1 MTTGP
6 RQAGRRRLPVAPGWL
21 AALAAGA
28 MTIVAAGCTG
38 AAPSS
43 SSPEATPGRPSTPI
57 AATSSPVTATP
68 APTAPSPSIVTST
81 PPEPSPTSRAPATPD
96 GSAVIPSA
104 ETPAG
109 FPGALLVG
117 GTGAE
122 VPGTV
127 GSYTWDGVASDTPWL
142 PAGVLAT
149 SEAGAGDPLGVRV
162 DGAVVAGWTAAAAPA
177 ADRMGLAA
185 TALGEGGGPA
195 ISFRAPAAGDSVVL
209 VHAAFVGGGDAAW
222 YWHIVVR

>member
-6 RQAGRRRLPVAPGWL
+6 RPPGRRHLSVGPGWL
-21 AALAAGA
+21 AVLAAGA
-28 MTIVAAGCTG
+28 MTVVAAGCTG

-43 SSPEATPGRPSTPI
+43 SSPEATAGRPSAPI
-57 AATSSPVTATP
+57 VATSAPVAATP
-68 APTAPSPSIVTST
+68 APTPASPSIVTST
-81 PPEPSPTSRAPATPD
+81 APEPSPTRRPSATPD

-104 ETPAG
+104 EAPAG

-127 GSYTWDGVASDTPWL
+127 GSYTWDAVASDTPWL

-149 SEAGAGDPLGVRV
+149 SEAGAGDPLGVRI
-162 DGAVVAGWTAAAAPA
+162 DGAAVAGWTAAAAPA
-177 ADRMGLAA
+177 ADRIGLAA
-185 TALGEGGGPA
+185 TALGEGGGPE
-195 ISFRAPAAGDSVVL
+195 ISFRAPAAGDYVVL
-209 VHAAFVGGGDAAW
+209 VHVAFVGGGDAAW
-222 YWHIVVR
+222 YWHVVVR